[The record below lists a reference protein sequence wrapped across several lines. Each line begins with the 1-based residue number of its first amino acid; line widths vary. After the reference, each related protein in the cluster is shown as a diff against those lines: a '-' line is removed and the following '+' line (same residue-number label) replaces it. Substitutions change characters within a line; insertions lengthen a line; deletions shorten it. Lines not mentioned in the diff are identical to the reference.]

1 MYYIDDFER
10 YLEEEKGT
18 SAATRSA
25 YLADIDDF
33 EQFLLPRGKKFETAG
48 SADAAAYLMALESE
62 GKSAA
67 TVGRRLS
74 SIRTFYKYLISREAV
89 KRNPCE
95 GLKAPKAKK
104 RELEFLS
111 EEQIVRLIELPD
123 ESDAGLRDR
132 ALLELMY
139 ATGLRVSELC
149 EANIA
154 DVDLRIG
161 YVSVVSKDKARMV
174 PMGKPCI
181 KALKKYLKESRPR
194 LLGKKEDCGALF
206 LSYLG
211 ERITRQGIWKILKT
225 YAAKTDFADKVSP
238 QVIRNSFAAHLIMNG
253 ADLKSLQEL
262 MGHEDIMA
270 TKIFLSLTKNRIMDV
285 YDRAFPRA

>member
-1 MYYIDDFER
+1 MYYIDDFEV
-10 YLEEEKGT
+10 YLEEERGT
-18 SAATRSA
+18 AAATRSA
-25 YLADIDDF
+25 YLADIEDY
-33 EQFLLPRGKKFETAG
+33 ENFLLARGKKFETAG

-67 TVGRRLS
+67 TVGRRLAS
-74 SIRTFYKYLISREAV
+74 VRSFYKYLISRAAV
-89 KRNPCE
+89 KQNPFD
-95 GLKAPKAKK
+95 GLKAPKPKK
-104 RELEFLS
+104 KELEYLS
-111 EEQIVRLIELPD
+111 QEEMVRLIELPD
-123 ESDAGLRDR
+123 DSVAGLRDR

-149 EANIA
+149 EANLS

-161 YVSVVSKDKARMV
+161 YISVVSKDKARMV

-181 KALKKYLKESRPR
+181 QALKKYLREARPQ

-206 LSYLG
+206 FSYLG
-211 ERITRQGIWKILKT
+211 ERITRQGIWKILKA
-225 YAAKTDFADKVSP
+225 YAAKTDFADRVSP
-238 QVIRNSFAAHLIMNG
+238 QIIRNSFAAHLIMNG

-262 MGHEDIMA
+262 LGHEDIMA